1 MTQRDTAAA
10 AYGAQLE
17 AAEASEALQVISLM
31 PAATAGVMDQGMD
44 PLVSGG
50 SSRGSGGTTQRTTW
64 QRWVAWGYVLMTLM
78 LTKYRRVLLSLHFAF
93 IACTAVV
100 VLAISATITPVRKHA
115 CAVSRLM
122 THTDNGRTILCR
134 GVRPLRLGHLRRGL
148 HVRLCGHPL
157 PRHHQAARA
166 ALALEPAFPLWF
178 WISFNI
184 FVLINWSCVTAVFY
198 LPQRDCVAAGDTT
211 SWWPWYN
218 YCSQVYNVWAWSIW
232 NIIAVFGNCYF
243 IIADELDSTFVE
255 SEAIAVK
262 RLRDEAA
269 TI

>member
-1 MTQRDTAAA
+1 M
-10 AYGAQLE
+10 AYTL
-17 AAEASEALQVISLM
+17 SISVISVVVY
-31 PAATAGVMDQGMD
+31 TY
-44 PLVSGG
+44 G
-50 SSRGSGGTTQRTTW
+50 SVAILFRGTT
-64 QRWVAWGYVLMTLM
+64 
-78 LTKYRRVLLSLHFAF
+78 K
-93 IACTAVV
+93 
-100 VLAISATITPVRKHA
+100 
-115 CAVSRLM
+115 RL
-122 THTDNGRTILCR
+122 
-134 GVRPLRLGHLRRGL
+134 VRPLHSSRRF
-148 HVRLCGHPL
+148 R
-157 PRHHQAARA
+157 
-166 ALALEPAFPLWF
+166 FWF

-184 FVLINWSCVTAVFY
+184 FILINWSCVTAVFY
-198 LPQRDCVAAGDTT
+198 LPQHDCVAAGDTA